1 MTRKAGLS
9 KQFANDSKTVETIYD
24 NWSNAYNTDTDSWGY
39 EAPRVASTLLAANA
53 PTRAQVLDVGCGTG
67 MVGLAL
73 RDLGF
78 HDIVGVDLSE
88 KSLDLAAKTGAYRA
102 LSSENFAELPT
113 SLTDESFS
121 ALMCVGVMTYMSDVE
136 AVCREFCRIVEP
148 DGMIVLTQRTDLFD
162 ERDTQAAFER
172 LVADETWRIVEITES
187 QPYLP
192 QHDEYQE
199 IGVYYGVFQRL

>member
-1 MTRKAGLS
+1 MAGKAGLS

-24 NWSNAYNTDTDSWGY
+24 DWSDAYNSDTEGWGY
-39 EAPRVASTLLAANA
+39 EAPRIASTLLAANA

-67 MVGLAL
+67 MVGVAL

-113 SLTDESFS
+113 SLADESFS
-121 ALMCVGVMTYMSDVE
+121 ALMCVGVMTYMFDVA
-136 AVCREFCRIVEP
+136 AVCSEFCRIVEP
-148 DGMIVLTQRTDLFD
+148 DGIIVLTQRTDLFD
-162 ERDTQAAFER
+162 ERNTQAAFDQ
-172 LVADETWRIVEITES
+172 LAADDAWRIVEITERR
-187 QPYLP
+187 PYLP
-192 QHDEYQE
+192 QHEEYQD